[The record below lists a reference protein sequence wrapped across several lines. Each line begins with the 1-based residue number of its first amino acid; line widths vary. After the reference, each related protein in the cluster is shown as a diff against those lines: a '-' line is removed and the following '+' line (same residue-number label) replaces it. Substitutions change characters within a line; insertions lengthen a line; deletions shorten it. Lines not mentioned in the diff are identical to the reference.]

1 MYDMIF
7 NKFQH
12 FAINP
17 LTVAVNTMKYQ
28 KAGIRTMNLHK
39 LFSMQAALDAH
50 IEEQHGIKKEDV
62 MEKKVLALLV
72 ETGELANE
80 TRTFKFWSVKGP
92 SDRET
97 ILEEYVDGIH
107 FLLSLGISL
116 NLEDTVLDLEPKQS
130 ESSLTSQFLEVYA
143 KIQDFRKQLSNE
155 AYREMFQSFIS
166 LGVMLGFS
174 GQDIEEAYVSKN
186 EVNYDRQKQG
196 Y

>member
-1 MYDMIF
+1 
-7 NKFQH
+7 
-12 FAINP
+12 
-17 LTVAVNTMKYQ
+17 
-28 KAGIRTMNLHK
+28 MNLHK
-39 LFSMQAALDAH
+39 LFSMQAALDSH

-62 MEKKVLALLV
+62 LEKKVLALLV

-92 SDRET
+92 SERKK

-116 NLEDTVLDLEPKQS
+116 NLEDVKIEFESKQS

-143 KIQDFRKQLSNE
+143 KIHEFRKQLSKV
-155 AYREMFQSFIS
+155 AYREMFQAFIS
-166 LGVMLGFS
+166 LGDMLGFS